1 MSRLDRAVIRNVISG
16 NVAFTDEVAKRFAD
30 IGRLHLCRNIP
41 TDRWHVIITSGDQIK
56 LSWLAHMCLSIASKY
71 AIHGRAALRERE

>member
-16 NVAFTDEVAKRFAD
+16 NVVFTDEIAKRFAD

-41 TDRWHVIITSGDQIK
+41 TDRWHLIICSGDQIK
-56 LSWLAHMCLSIASKY
+56 LNWIAHICLSIASRY
-71 AIHGRAALRERE
+71 AVHGRQVVQP